1 MNGQNLNQV
10 VTNQGAQAPMPFP
23 DQNQKL
29 ASPFMSVAAFE
40 TGQRMAKALASSDLV
55 PQQFRGNVGNTL
67 LALEMANRL
76 EMPVFSVLQS
86 IYIVH
91 GKPSF
96 SAAFLIAVVNSSS
109 RFDTPILFKFNDK
122 RDECYAY
129 AMKGGDEIRGTT
141 VSIDMAKK
149 EGWWSKKDKYGNE
162 TSKWQ
167 SMPELM
173 LQYRAATFFARTYAP
188 DLMMGVRSSEELHDT
203 VEAEIVDKK
212 PGNNLNDVVTN
223 PGDNVAGA
231 TAEDDKLEALK
242 KEAESLGIK
251 FRSDITY
258 PTLYKRVSDRLEE
271 IEAEKAAAEEAE
283 LAKRAAEEEQEI
295 EHNSSNSDGGAA
307 ALFGGAVEV
316 NINQQQGVANA
327 YPRLIQLGVRR
338 ADLNDFFTTLNL
350 NATNIEGFM
359 EDIAGVQA
367 QIAKYYETKG
377 E

>member
-1 MNGQNLNQV
+1 MNGQNLNLNQV
-10 VTNQGAQAPMPFP
+10 VTHQGAQAPVSFP

-129 AMKGGDEIRGTT
+129 AMRGGDEIRGTT
-141 VSIDMAKK
+141 VSIAMAKA
-149 EGWWSKKDKYGNE
+149 ENWYSKNG
-162 TSKWQ
+162 SKWQ
-167 SMPELM
+167 TMPELM

-223 PGDNVAGA
+223 AGDNVAGA

-271 IEAEKAAAEEAE
+271 IEAENAAAEEAE
-283 LAKRAAEEEQEI
+283 LAKKAAEEEQEI
-295 EHNSSNSDGGAA
+295 ESNSSNSDGGAA

-316 NINQQQGVANA
+316 NTNQQQGVANA

-338 ADLNDFFTTLNL
+338 ADLNDFCATLNL
-350 NATNIEGFM
+350 NAVNIDGFL